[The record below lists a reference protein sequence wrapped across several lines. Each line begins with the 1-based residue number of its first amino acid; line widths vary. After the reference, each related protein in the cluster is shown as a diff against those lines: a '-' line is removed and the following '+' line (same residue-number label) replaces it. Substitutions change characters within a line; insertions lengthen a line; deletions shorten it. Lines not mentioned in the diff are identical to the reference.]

1 MEDSGDK
8 SGKGVGGSTRK
19 KEAVSRT
26 VKAGLKFPV
35 GWANR
40 YLRKWRYGKP
50 VGQWAPI
57 YLAAV
62 IQYIA
67 AEVLEL
73 AGNAARES
81 NNSVIQSCHVEQ
93 VLRNDEEL
101 AKLVP
106 NVSAEVEND
115 LITQFSRVGLDDGN
129 DGEAEN
135 MITLFSRFQLDGNNG
150 ASASS

>member
-67 AEVLEL
+67 AELLEL

-81 NNSVIQSCHVEQ
+81 NNSVIHSRHVEL
-93 VLRNDEEL
+93 VLRKDEDL
-101 AKLVP
+101 AKLVDI
-106 NVSAEVEND
+106 VSVDVENEM
-115 LITQFSRVGLDDGN
+115 ITQFCRMRVELD
-129 DGEAEN
+129 DGEAEDL
-135 MITLFSRFQLDGNNG
+135 ISQLSRFQLDGNDG
-150 ASASS
+150 VSASS